1 MKYGIISFSA
11 PGSTQKKNCHL
22 SSNRQSLLRSLRLH
36 LTRHGWLF
44 SRVVVHDAALHIP
57 GEGGFG
63 HPGMEQLEASGGW
76 FPPID
81 WAGVSEICLGY
92 LQRFKNL
99 KMKESRLKIYN
110 LHHSMQFF
118 HILPP
123 KITQKFQLLRLA
135 TSKTPHGTPR
145 VFVTTVPS
153 SPPPKWS
160 PVSQLSLPYP
170 GWEQS
175 ALPTGSATSQRWV
188 GIGDTACHM
197 TKMPFQRQDTAGM
210 YSPRCDI

>member
-22 SSNRQSLLRSLRLH
+22 SSNRQSLLRSQTATSHAARLTFFTRRRARRGFAH
-36 LTRHGWLF
+36 SWRVWLLISTNRLGRGIWNLLGLLTTIQKWKRADSKSTIFITL
-44 SRVVVHDAALHIP
+44 L
-57 GEGGFG
+57 
-63 HPGMEQLEASGGW
+63 
-76 FPPID
+76 
-81 WAGVSEICLGY
+81 
-92 LQRFKNL
+92 
-99 KMKESRLKIYN
+99 
-110 LHHSMQFF
+110 QFF
-118 HILPP
+118 QILPP

-160 PVSQLSLPYP
+160 PVSQLSLPNP

-188 GIGDTACHM
+188 GIGETACHM